1 MVDHVTVTTTSFA
14 LGCALISIRAVAR
27 DSVSIHKARPAHAQ
41 LASPDVWSTV
51 VILLGT
57 FLFQRRRE
65 HVILPGAGAGVDE
78 DGGGLRRKSTT
89 VTSVLRRQY
98 SPVATRISFHRKW
111 FGVC

>member
-1 MVDHVTVTTTSFA
+1 VVGHVTVTTTSIA

-27 DSVSIHKARPAHAQ
+27 DSVSIHTARPAHAQ

-65 HVILPGAGAGVDE
+65 RVILPGAGVDE